1 MKKILFA
8 MPVLSVLLLGCHKA
22 EIPNANDY
30 IDEYGI
36 NHGPGVEIDGVVWAP
51 VNCGYHKDDFKYGK
65 LYQWGRKYGQG
76 YVGDIYDVNG
86 IKLGE
91 YSDAVKPILH
101 PGPVS
106 VSEGQSESNS
116 DKFYKVSYNAD
127 ENITYTDWCTN
138 PNDQLWN
145 SGSESYPIKT
155 EYDPCPAGWRVPTAA
170 ELYGLNNYSSLTV
183 DANGQSGYWLSG
195 TSSDSPQVFFPAAG
209 YIEFDGNANN
219 RSIHGRYWSSSANC
233 AKDDFAKSFGIEKN
247 HGIMHYEGVRV
258 EGYSVRCVKE

>member
-86 IKLGE
+86 IKSGE

-106 VSEGQSESNS
+106 VSEGQSGSNS
-116 DKFYKVSYNAD
+116 DKYYKVGYNAD
-127 ENITYTDWCTN
+127 QNIVYTDWCTN

-170 ELYGLNNYSSLTV
+170 ELYGLINYSSLTA

-195 TSSDSPQVFFPAAG
+195 TSSNSPQVFFPAAG
-209 YIEFDGNANN
+209 DIFVDGDGE
-219 RSIHGRYWSSSANC
+219 GRGFEGIYWSSGTNC
-233 AKDDFAKSFGIEKN
+233 SLDGYAQLMCISETSGILYGES
-247 HGIMHYEGVRV
+247 MRAA
-258 EGYSVRCVKE
+258 GYSVRCVKE